1 MTPSATTAAL
11 LEVSD
16 LKVSFA
22 GPAGRRLEILRGISF
37 SLDRQSTIGIVGE
50 SGSGKSVMALSLL
63 RLIPKPPLQQ
73 MTGSVLFQ
81 GQDLMTL
88 SKAKL
93 RGVRGKQ
100 VGFVFQEP
108 MTALN
113 PVMSIGR
120 QIVEMICTHEQLGRR
135 AAWQRG
141 VDLLHE
147 VRIPSPE
154 LRMTSFPHELSGGM
168 RQRAMIAMALSCSP
182 SLLIA
187 DEPTTALDV
196 TIQAQI
202 LELMKELQRQRRM
215 SIIFITHDLGVIA
228 EIADQIVVIQDGA
241 VVEQGSSESV
251 FQEPRHQ
258 YTRKLLSLRSYGSGH
273 GAG

>member
-1 MTPSATTAAL
+1 MTPSATSPAL
-11 LEVSD
+11 LEVND
-16 LKVSFA
+16 LQVSFM
-22 GPAGRRLEILRGISF
+22 GPAGRRLEILGGISF
-37 SLDRQSTIGIVGE
+37 ALDRQSTIGIVGE

-63 RLIPKPPLQQ
+63 RLIPKPPLLQ

-81 GQDLMTL
+81 GQELMTL
-88 SKAKL
+88 SKAEL
-93 RGVRGKQ
+93 RRVRGKQ

-120 QIVEMICTHEQLGRR
+120 QIVEMICTHKRISR
-135 AAWQRG
+135 KAAWQRG

-147 VRIPSPE
+147 VRIPSPA
-154 LRMTSFPHELSGGM
+154 LRMKSFPHELSGGM

-228 EIADQIVVIQDGA
+228 EIADQVVVIHDGA

>member
-1 MTPSATTAAL
+1 MTVSATAAEL
-11 LEVSD
+11 LEVKD
-16 LKVSFA
+16 LQVSFM

-37 SLDRQSTIGIVGE
+37 ALDRQLTVGIVGE
-50 SGSGKSVMALSLL
+50 SGSGKSVLALSLL
-63 RLIPKPPLQQ
+63 RLIPKPPLHQ

-88 SKAKL
+88 SKSDL
-93 RGVRGKQ
+93 RKVRGKQ

-113 PVMSIGR
+113 PVLSIGQ
-120 QIVEMICTHEQLGRR
+120 QIVEMICAHEKLSRR

-154 LRMTSFPHELSGGM
+154 LRMRSFAHELSGGM

-202 LELMKELQRQRRM
+202 LELMKELQRQRQM

-251 FQEPRHQ
+251 FLEPRHQ
-258 YTRKLLSLRSYGSGH
+258 YTRKLLSLRSYGSRH
-273 GAG
+273 AG